1 MKVPNAAPVVNE
13 RRQQSGNEDG
23 NGRQV
28 QEGLRNEGG
37 HDTPPNPPSRRQ
49 NTRIRKRHSPGKHY
63 GDILTDTKSDF
74 ILRVAC

>member
-13 RRQQSGNEDG
+13 RLQRSGNEDG

-37 HDTPPNPPSRRQ
+37 HDTPPNPPSRSR

-63 GDILTDTKSDF
+63 
-74 ILRVAC
+74 